1 MSEKE
6 TAEKEALKN
15 NTHVVADKRV
25 FGIIK
30 FCGKCCGIWR
40 ESLSNMFILVH
51 IYLAL
56 KYMQIIHKYMCVPAV
71 RLYNNCTL

>member
-15 NTHVVADKRV
+15 NTHVVAYKRV
-25 FGIIK
+25 FGILK

-40 ESLSNMFILVH
+40 ESLSNIFILVH
-51 IYLAL
+51 IYLG
-56 KYMQIIHKYMCVPAV
+56 
-71 RLYNNCTL
+71 